1 MITCGIDASSSCT
14 GLFIFDDL
22 NPIYYTKIRPQHK
35 NEGWEYNIC
44 DIISQIIPIL
54 KEYKVEKIWAENVPE
69 YANKGTRGGMM
80 LKPLIILGGMHEALY
95 MKLGIELGYDIEFVD
110 VYEWRGKLEFLKG
123 ARAREDQKE
132 KAVKFINDKFGLDLY
147 FVKDSKTIKNDDD
160 IAEAGC
166 IVWSQIMPQV
176 EHKSFGKKRK
186 EVDS

>member
-14 GLFIFDDL
+14 GVFIFDDL
-22 NPIYYTKIRPQHK
+22 TPLYYTKIRPIAK

-44 DIISQIIPIL
+44 DIVAQIIPIL
-54 KEYKVEKIWAENVPE
+54 EEYKVEKIWAENVPE
-69 YANKGTRGGMM
+69 YANKGSRGGMM

-110 VYEWRGKLEFLKG
+110 VYEWRGRLDFLKG

-132 KAVKFINDKFGLDLY
+132 KAIEFMNSQFGLDLY
-147 FVKDSKTIKNDDD
+147 FKKNSKTMLNDDD

-166 IVWSQIMPQV
+166 IVWSQIMPQPV
-176 EHKSFGKKRK
+176 KKSFGKSK
-186 EVDS
+186 